1 MRQFTMANA
10 TPQRRGGRA
19 QGAGT
24 RDVLAADIASV
35 LSGTTVV
42 ECLARRAEEADVKAF
57 SVESLDAPCV
67 SLTVGEMLVQVSR
80 AAQGMSRLGLRAR
93 DRAMIVLPTGVDFV
107 LCFWGT
113 LFAGATP
120 VPAYPPVGMHQLPA
134 FREKLARMAAV
145 VSARLIIM
153 PEMLRTLLA
162 AEGTP
167 TLAAAALVTPEEVWQ
182 AADGGEA
189 ASVTLPS
196 GDDLALIQF
205 SSGSTGDPR
214 AVCLTHRNIL
224 TNMRAFLS
232 RMRMQLGDVCV
243 SWLPMYHDMGLIGTM
258 MGAFLSRTELVLI
271 PPTDFLRRP
280 ALWLEMMG
288 KYRATVSVAPQ
299 FAYNLCVRKVDPAT
313 LPGVDLSNLRVV
325 LNGAEPI
332 DARGVAVF
340 QRQFRALGLRAGVVT
355 PCYGLAEGTL
365 AASMRS
371 PGQRVRT
378 FSLASDG
385 SSSATKLVC
394 VGRPMNDTEIRI
406 RGPRGAWLDD
416 GSIGE
421 ICLRGPAVATGYL
434 GVDGLQPAT
443 DRNGWLATGDLGFLD
458 EGELFVTGRLKDLII
473 MGGRNVYPQDIEAAA
488 AEVPGLRPG
497 RIAAFGIAEP
507 DRATE
512 VLVLLAEF
520 TDAARESAASAASM
534 LRQRLRTR
542 FAVTPYD
549 IMLLRRGQIP
559 LTTSGKIRRSQARL
573 DYQRGAFANPVYHAR
588 MPMDRWR

>member
-1 MRQFTMANA
+1 MATAPRQRLGLRPRT
-10 TPQRRGGRA
+10 
-19 QGAGT
+19 AGT
-24 RDVLAADIASV
+24 RDVLAAEIAAV
-35 LSGTTVV
+35 LSGATVV
-42 ECLARRAEEADVKAF
+42 ECLARRADEVDVKAF
-57 SVESLDAPCV
+57 SVESLDEPCV
-67 SLTVGEMLVQVSR
+67 SLTVGEVLARVSR

-93 DRAMIVLPTGVDFV
+93 ERAMIVLPTGVDFV

-120 VPAYPPVGMHQLPA
+120 VPAYPPVGLHQLPV
-134 FREKLARMAAV
+134 FREKLARMAELVA
-145 VSARLIIM
+145 ARLIIV
-153 PEMLRTLLA
+153 PEMLRAVLT
-162 AEGTP
+162 AEGKATFGG
-167 TLAAAALVTPEEVWQ
+167 AALVTPEEVWQ
-182 AADGGEA
+182 AAA
-189 ASVTLPS
+189 AGQAGSVTLPS
-196 GDDLALIQF
+196 EDDLALIQF

-224 TNMRAFLS
+224 TNMRAFLA

-258 MGAFLSRTELVLI
+258 MGAFLSRTELVLL

-332 DARGVAVF
+332 DARGVAAF
-340 QRQFRALGLRAGVVT
+340 QRQFRALGLRPGVVT

-371 PGQRVRT
+371 PGQRMHT
-378 FSLASDG
+378 IPSPADTNG
-385 SSSATKLVC
+385 SSGVTKLVA
-394 VGRPMNDTEIRI
+394 VGKPMNDTEIRI
-406 RGPRGAWLDD
+406 RSRRGTWLDD
-416 GSIGE
+416 GTIGE
-421 ICLRGPAVATGYL
+421 ICLRGPAVTAGYL
-434 GVDGLQPAT
+434 GAQGLQPAT
-443 DRNGWLATGDLGFLD
+443 DRNGWLATGDLGFVV
-458 EGELFVTGRLKDLII
+458 GSELFVTGRLKDLII
-473 MGGRNVYPQDIEAAA
+473 IGGRNVYPQDIEATA

-497 RIAAFGIAEP
+497 RIAAFGITEP
-507 DRATE
+507 ERATE

-520 TDAARESAASAASM
+520 TNAAAESAASAASA

-549 IMLLRRGQIP
+549 IVLLRRGQIP

-573 DYQRGAFANPVYHAR
+573 DYQRGALVDPVYHAR
-588 MPMDRWR
+588 MLTDR

>member
-1 MRQFTMANA
+1 MASA
-10 TPQRRGGRA
+10 SLQRRARRP
-19 QGAGT
+19 QTAGT
-24 RDVLAADIASV
+24 RDVLAPEIAAI

-42 ECLARRAEEADVKAF
+42 ECLARRADEADAKAF

-67 SLTVGEMLVQVSR
+67 SLSVGEMLAQVSR
-80 AAQGMSRLGLRAR
+80 ATQGMSRLGLRAC

-107 LCFWGT
+107 VCFWGT
-113 LFAGATP
+113 LFGGATP
-120 VPAYPPVGMHQLPA
+120 VPAYPPLGMHQLPE
-134 FREKLARMAAV
+134 FREKLARMAAL
-145 VSARLIIM
+145 VSARLIVM
-153 PEMLRTLLA
+153 PEMLRAVLTAERNA
-162 AEGTP
+162 AFGG
-167 TLAAAALVTPEEVWQ
+167 AALVTPEEVWQ
-182 AADGGEA
+182 AADAGQA
-189 ASVTLPS
+189 AGVTLP
-196 GDDLALIQF
+196 GEDDLALIQF

-224 TNMRAFLS
+224 TNMRAFVS

-258 MGAFLSRTELVLI
+258 MGAFLARTDLVLI

-280 ALWLEMMG
+280 AFWLEMMG

-313 LPGVDLSNLRVV
+313 LPEVDLSTLRVV

-332 DARGVAVF
+332 DARGVAAF
-340 QRQFRALGLRAGVVT
+340 QRQFRALGLRPGVVT
-355 PCYGLAEGTL
+355 PCYGLSEGTL

-378 FSLASDG
+378 IRLPADADG
-385 SSSATKLVC
+385 NTGATKLVC
-394 VGRPMNDTEIRI
+394 VGKPMNDAEIRI
-406 RGPRGAWLDD
+406 RSPRGAWLDD
-416 GSIGE
+416 GTIGE
-421 ICLRGPAVATGYL
+421 ICLRGPAVTTGYL

-458 EGELFVTGRLKDLII
+458 GGELFVTGRLKDLII
-473 MGGRNVYPQDIEAAA
+473 VGGRNLYPQDIEATA

-497 RIAAFGIAEP
+497 RIAAFGITEP
-507 DRATE
+507 ERATE

-520 TDAARESAASAASM
+520 NNAAPESAASAASA

-549 IMLLRRGQIP
+549 IVLLRRGQIP

-573 DYQRGAFANPVYHAR
+573 DYQRGVLANPVYQAR
-588 MPMDRWR
+588 MLTDR

>member
-1 MRQFTMANA
+1 MASA
-10 TPQRRGGRA
+10 SLQRRARRP
-19 QGAGT
+19 QTAGT
-24 RDVLAADIASV
+24 RDVLAPEIAAI

-42 ECLARRAEEADVKAF
+42 ECLARRADEADAKAF

-67 SLTVGEMLVQVSR
+67 SLSVGEMLAQVSR
-80 AAQGMSRLGLRAR
+80 ATQGMSRLGLRAR

-107 LCFWGT
+107 VCFWGA
-113 LFAGATP
+113 LFGGATP
-120 VPAYPPVGMHQLPA
+120 VPAYPPLGMHQLPE
-134 FREKLARMAAV
+134 FREKLARMAAL
-145 VSARLIIM
+145 VSARLIVM
-153 PEMLRTLLA
+153 PEMLRAVLT
-162 AEGTP
+162 AERNATFGG
-167 TLAAAALVTPEEVWQ
+167 AALVTPEEVWQ
-182 AADGGEA
+182 AADAGQA
-189 ASVTLPS
+189 AGVTLP
-196 GDDLALIQF
+196 GEDDLALIQF

-224 TNMRAFLS
+224 TNMRAFVS

-280 ALWLEMMG
+280 AFWLEMMG

-313 LPGVDLSNLRVV
+313 LPEVDLSTLRVV

-332 DARGVAVF
+332 DARGVAAF
-340 QRQFRALGLRAGVVT
+340 QRQFRALGLRPGVVT
-355 PCYGLAEGTL
+355 PCYGLSEGTL

-378 FSLASDG
+378 IRLPADADG
-385 SSSATKLVC
+385 NTGATKLVC
-394 VGRPMNDTEIRI
+394 VGKPMNDAEIRI
-406 RGPRGAWLDD
+406 RSPRGAWLDD
-416 GSIGE
+416 GTIGE
-421 ICLRGPAVATGYL
+421 ICLRGPAVTTGYL

-458 EGELFVTGRLKDLII
+458 GGELFVTGRLKDLII
-473 MGGRNVYPQDIEAAA
+473 VGGRNLYPQDIEATA

-497 RIAAFGIAEP
+497 RIAAFGITEP
-507 DRATE
+507 ERATE

-520 TDAARESAASAASM
+520 NNAAPESAASAASA

-549 IMLLRRGQIP
+549 IVLLRRGQIP

-573 DYQRGAFANPVYHAR
+573 DYQRGVLANPVYQAR
-588 MPMDRWR
+588 MLTDR